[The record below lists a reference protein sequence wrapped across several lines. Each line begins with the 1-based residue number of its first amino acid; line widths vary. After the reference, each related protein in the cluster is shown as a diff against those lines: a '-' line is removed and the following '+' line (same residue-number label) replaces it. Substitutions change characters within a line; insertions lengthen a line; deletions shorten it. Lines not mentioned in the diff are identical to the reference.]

1 MTSASEP
8 AYTETGNRTLANR
21 IIDWHWKWPIFV
33 ASALLLVLLGVT
45 FGVYATLEDDPML
58 QRGREAFLLG
68 PSLRTHTVLAF
79 VSAFTLG
86 AGLTGL
92 AKATQEF
99 DRLRQI
105 LRLDDARFDV
115 YRCRLFPKARA
126 LFISALVGGF
136 AGTTLILSPRI
147 FNTVGEGYPSVHSL
161 FSMILLFGL
170 MGIFALITH
179 RQSQVFNEVGRQF
192 VEVDL
197 LEPGAFSPFAALGL
211 RNAGS
216 WFIGSAIASLLMTGT
231 GNMWTIAAVIVVT
244 LGFGTAA
251 LIVPSRGLHA
261 HIQERK
267 REELLLIR
275 AAIANERAILF
286 SAAEP
291 SPDPPR
297 MHAMLAYETRI
308 ESVREWPFDTSTLS
322 RFGFFLLIPLVS
334 WIGGALVERA
344 VNAALG

>member
-8 AYTETGNRTLANR
+8 AHIERENRTLADR
-21 IIDWHWKWPIFV
+21 IIGWDWKWPIFL

-45 FGVYATLEDDPML
+45 FGVHATLGDDPML
-58 QRGREAFLLG
+58 QRGRDAFMLG
-68 PSLRTHTVLAF
+68 PRLRTDTVLALIT
-79 VSAFTLG
+79 AFTLG
-86 AGLTGL
+86 GCLTGL
-92 AKATQEF
+92 AKATHAF
-99 DRLRQI
+99 DRLRRI
-105 LRLDDARFDV
+105 LRLDDGEIEV

-126 LFISALVGGF
+126 LFIAALVGGF
-136 AGTTLILSPRI
+136 AGTALILSPRV
-147 FNTVGEGYPSVHSL
+147 FNTIRQGYPSAHSL

-170 MGIFALITH
+170 MGAFALITY
-179 RQSQVFNEVGRQF
+179 RQSQVFNEVGRQV

-197 LEPGAFSPFAALGL
+197 LEPEPFSPFAALGL

-231 GNMWTIAAVIVVT
+231 GNMWIIAAVIVVT
-244 LGFGTAA
+244 LGFGIAA
-251 LIVPSRGLHA
+251 LIIPSRGLHA
-261 HIQERK
+261 RIRERK
-267 REELLLIR
+267 REELVLIR

-297 MHAMLAYETRI
+297 MHAMLAYEARI

-322 RFGFFLLIPLVS
+322 RFGLFLLIPLVS

>member
-8 AYTETGNRTLANR
+8 ARTETGNRTLANR
-21 IIDWHWKWPIFV
+21 IIGWDWKWPICL
-33 ASALLLVLLGVT
+33 ASALLLVLLGVV
-45 FGVYATLEDDPML
+45 FGVNSMLGDDPML
-58 QRGREAFLLG
+58 QRSRDAFMLG
-68 PSLRTHTVLAF
+68 PRLRTHTVLAL

-92 AKATQEF
+92 AKATHEF
-99 DRLRQI
+99 DRLRRI
-105 LRLDDARFDV
+105 LRLDDGRFDV
-115 YRCRLFPKARA
+115 YRCRLFPNARV
-126 LFISALVGGF
+126 LFIAALIGGF

-147 FNTVGEGYPSVHSL
+147 FSLLRQGYPSAHS
-161 FSMILLFGL
+161 FFFMILLFGL
-170 MGIFALITH
+170 MGAFALITY
-179 RQSQVFNEVGRQF
+179 RQSQVFNEVGRQA

-197 LEPGAFSPFAALGL
+197 LEPESLSPFAALGL

-231 GNMWTIAAVIVVT
+231 GNMWIIAVVIVVT
-244 LGFGTAA
+244 LGFGIAA

-267 REELLLIR
+267 REELAVIR
-275 AAIANERAILF
+275 EAIANERAILF
-286 SAAEP
+286 SAPEP

-297 MHAMLAYETRI
+297 MHAMLAYEARI

-344 VNAALG
+344 VNAALD